1 MPRLGN
7 GSEHQATGPGS
18 AVSVTKPLALLDQ
31 QALATLVAGGLLI
44 AN

>member
-1 MPRLGN
+1 VM
-7 GSEHQATGPGS
+7 
-18 AVSVTKPLALLDQ
+18 KPFALLDQ